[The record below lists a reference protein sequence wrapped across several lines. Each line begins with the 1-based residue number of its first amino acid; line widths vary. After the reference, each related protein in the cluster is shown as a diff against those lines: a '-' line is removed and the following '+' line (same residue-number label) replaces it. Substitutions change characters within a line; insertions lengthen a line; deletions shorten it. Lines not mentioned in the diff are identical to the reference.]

1 MNRSQRT
8 IGNEVAYRYQ
18 GFAARATYDYENKYL
33 FEANVGIN
41 GSENFSKAHR
51 YGVFPS
57 FSIGWFR
64 QKKALWM
71 EQRAGWII

>member
-1 MNRSQRT
+1 MHRSQRT

-51 YGVFPS
+51 YGCISV
-57 FSIGWFR
+57 ILYRMGANR
-64 QKKALWM
+64 KNVL
-71 EQRAGWII
+71 